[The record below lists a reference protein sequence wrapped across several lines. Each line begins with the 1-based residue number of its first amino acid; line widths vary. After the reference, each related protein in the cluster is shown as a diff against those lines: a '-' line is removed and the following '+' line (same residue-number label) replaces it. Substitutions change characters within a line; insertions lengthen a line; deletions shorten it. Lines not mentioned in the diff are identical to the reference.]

1 MDEKCP
7 EMNHF
12 LMEKLPDCASICGMK
27 RPLILIVDDEENNR
41 AVLESRLERRD
52 YGTVC
57 ASNGA
62 DALKLLVEESP
73 DLVLL
78 DLMMPG
84 MDGFETCTRMREIK
98 KGLFLPIIMLTAKDD
113 KESRIKGFSVGA
125 DDYVTKPFDMD
136 ELSARI
142 GAMLRIRDLKNQIE
156 KKDVEINR
164 LSAELKGRHADMIG
178 TSAEMKEVF
187 DKMRGASGI
196 TSPVIISGESGT
208 GKELVAKGIHY
219 GSSRANRPFVA
230 VNCAALPKELIESEL
245 FGHKKGAFTGA
256 QTASEGLFR
265 AADGGTIFLDEITE
279 MPTEVQAKM
288 LRVLQ
293 EGTVRMVGSVEE
305 KPIDVRVIAA
315 TNLDVEECVKAGK
328 LRHDLYYRLSVLN
341 IKLPPLR
348 RRKEDIPLLARF
360 TIARLNEKFG
370 RNIKGVTEDAL
381 DAMTAY
387 DWPGNVREFQNV
399 IESCYA
405 VPGLE
410 AIDLKHIKLQG
421 LRDLRS
427 SGGEEIMQLDDA
439 EKKLII
445 EALAKTGNNKLKAA
459 KLLGIHRSRLYKKLE
474 RYGIMEQGD

>member
-1 MDEKCP
+1 
-7 EMNHF
+7 
-12 LMEKLPDCASICGMK
+12 MK